1 MADLV
6 VEPADRGPRCVVRS
20 TFAVLAFDDEG
31 GIDTARFDGQQ
42 LALAESALAPVFA
55 VPERDTPWSTP
66 PSDLSRTE
74 ARGLRR
80 AAWLEHRRCGIGASA
95 VPPPVGMTRV
105 TPSALDSEAQRPA
118 T

>member
-42 LALAESALAPVFA
+42 FALAESALAPVFA
-55 VPERDTPWSTP
+55 VPERDDTVVRRR
-66 PSDLSRTE
+66 PSICRAQRRVGFVEPLGLS
-74 ARGLRR
+74 
-80 AAWLEHRRCGIGASA
+80 HRSGIGASA
-95 VPPPVGMTRV
+95 VPPPVG
-105 TPSALDSEAQRPA
+105 
-118 T
+118 